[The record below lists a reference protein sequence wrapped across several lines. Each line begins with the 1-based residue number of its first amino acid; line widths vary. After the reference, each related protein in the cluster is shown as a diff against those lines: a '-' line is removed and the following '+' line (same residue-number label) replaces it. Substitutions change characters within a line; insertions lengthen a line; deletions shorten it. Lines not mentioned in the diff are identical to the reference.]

1 MPDLVTGATG
11 LVGRALV
18 AHLDDPF
25 MTSRRPE
32 QFGSDRAFMWPVNA
46 ESQQP
51 DEPID
56 VVYHLAGEP
65 VAGGRWNQA
74 RMTRIRDSR
83 VEGTR
88 GLVDWIASWKTK
100 PRVLVSASA
109 IGYYGDRGD
118 ESLHEQS
125 DVGESF
131 LANVCRDW
139 EAEAM
144 RAESLGVRVVCA
156 RIGIVLAPGG
166 GALEKMLPPFKM
178 GVGGPLGSGKQWM
191 SWIHR
196 TDLCRMIQDA
206 LAEDHW
212 QGVVNA
218 VAPQPVSMATFAS
231 TLGRCLGRPSL
242 LPVPGPVLHLLLGDG
257 ARVVLDGQQV
267 CSDRLA
273 ELGFRFRYPDLSEAL
288 VAATTTSVR

>member
-100 PRVLVSASA
+100 PRVLVC
-109 IGYYGDRGD
+109 
-118 ESLHEQS
+118 
-125 DVGESF
+125 VGH
-131 LANVCRDW
+131 R
-139 EAEAM
+139 
-144 RAESLGVRVVCA
+144 
-156 RIGIVLAPGG
+156 
-166 GALEKMLPPFKM
+166 ML
-178 GVGGPLGSGKQWM
+178 W
-191 SWIHR
+191 
-196 TDLCRMIQDA
+196 
-206 LAEDHW
+206 
-212 QGVVNA
+212 
-218 VAPQPVSMATFAS
+218 
-231 TLGRCLGRPSL
+231 RPW
-242 LPVPGPVLHLLLGDG
+242 
-257 ARVVLDGQQV
+257 R
-267 CSDRLA
+267 
-273 ELGFRFRYPDLSEAL
+273 
-288 VAATTTSVR
+288 

>member
-18 AHLDDPF
+18 AHLDDPY

-32 QFGSDRAFMWPVNA
+32 QFGSDRAFMWPANA
-46 ESQQP
+46 ESPQP
-51 DEPID
+51 EEPID

-74 RMTRIRDSR
+74 RMARIRDSR
-83 VEGTR
+83 VDGTR

-156 RIGIVLAPGG
+156 RIGIVLAAGG

-191 SWIHR
+191 SWIHLNDVVGLLR
-196 TDLCRMIQDA
+196 HAANSSVSGPMNVVGPEAVTNEDFSRA
-206 LAEDHW
+206 LAT
-212 QGVVNA
+212 
-218 VAPQPVSMATFAS
+218 SI
-231 TLGRCLGRPSL
+231 RRPSFMRAPAFAVRL
-242 LPVPGPVLHLLLGDG
+242 GLGKMADIVLASQKVVPQVALDSAYEFAMPHLD
-257 ARVVLDGQQV
+257 AA
-267 CSDRLA
+267 LA
-273 ELGFRFRYPDLSEAL
+273 DC
-288 VAATTTSVR
+288 VND